1 VTLDRH
7 DDVQINSEPG
17 VSNGGP
23 HGRVGV
29 HARDGAP
36 DQGAVSVLA
45 ERAAEIVRYAR
56 EGALQVGAG
65 LRELPILHRSAPE
78 QLAGQ

>member
-1 VTLDRH
+1 VSLDCH

-17 VSNGGP
+17 ISNGGP
-23 HGRVGV
+23 HGRVGL

-36 DQGAVSVLA
+36 DQSAVSVLA

-56 EGALQVGAG
+56 EGALHVGGG
-65 LRELPILHRSAPE
+65 LRECPIRHRSAPE
-78 QLAGQ
+78 QLARQ